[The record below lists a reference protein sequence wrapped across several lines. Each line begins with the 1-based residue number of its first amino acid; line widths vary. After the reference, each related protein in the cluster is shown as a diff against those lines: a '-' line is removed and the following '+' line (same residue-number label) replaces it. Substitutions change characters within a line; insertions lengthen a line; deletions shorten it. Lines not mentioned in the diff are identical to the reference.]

1 MLQIYTL
8 EGDRLNAVDAAAPVD
23 AAAVPLERMAAWI
36 DLINPVPAE
45 VSRVQA
51 MLAVEI
57 PSREDMQEI
66 EYSSRLYSEDG
77 AEFLTVAAV
86 TQLDAD
92 EPVMTPISFI
102 LKGSTLVTV
111 RYAEP
116 KPFIGFTLRAQK
128 PHAVPCSTGQ
138 LVMYGLL
145 EAMIDR
151 MADALERVGT
161 EIDHISRG
169 VFRAPP
175 SRAAVKSRN
184 LQQVIEQI
192 GRKGDL
198 ITMVRESLVTFY
210 RLLTYHAAIDETG
223 KQQRKEGRARIKLL
237 QRDIASLND
246 HATFLS
252 SKINFLLDA
261 TLGLINLEQNQI
273 IKIFSIAAVV
283 FLPPTLVASI
293 YGMNFDHMPELKWL
307 LGYPWALGL
316 MLISAILPFAYFK
329 KRGWL

>member
-1 MLQIYTL
+1 MLQIYVL
-8 EGDRLNAVDAAAPVD
+8 DGDRLRLVDGAPPAD
-23 AAAVPLERMAAWI
+23 GAIMPLERMAVWI
-36 DLINPVPAE
+36 DLVNPVPAE

-51 MLAVEI
+51 LLAVEI

-116 KPFIGFTLRAQK
+116 KPFLGFTMRAQK
-128 PHAVPCSTGQ
+128 SHGVACATGQ

-151 MADALERVGT
+151 MADALERVGA
-161 EIDHISRG
+161 EIDGISRG

-175 SRAAVKSRN
+175 AQAAVKSRN
-184 LQQVIEQI
+184 LQQVIQQI

-198 ITMVRESLVTFY
+198 ITMVRESLVSFY
-210 RLLTYHAAIDETG
+210 RLLTYHTAIDESD
-223 KQQRKEGRARIKLL
+223 KQHRKEGRARIKLL
-237 QRDIASLND
+237 QRDISSLSD

-252 SKINFLLDA
+252 NKINFLLDA

-316 MLISAILPFAYFK
+316 MLISAILPFA
-329 KRGWL
+329 